1 MGSPGILGFAVAC
14 EFVRSNLVSS
24 RLLEFDGEFQMLRGF
39 SEDYS
44 ESPEKMGVRTN
55 AMLADRFLD
64 ARFSIDVRAFTDDAS
79 L

>member
-1 MGSPGILGFAVAC
+1 
-14 EFVRSNLVSS
+14 
-24 RLLEFDGEFQMLRGF
+24 MLRGF